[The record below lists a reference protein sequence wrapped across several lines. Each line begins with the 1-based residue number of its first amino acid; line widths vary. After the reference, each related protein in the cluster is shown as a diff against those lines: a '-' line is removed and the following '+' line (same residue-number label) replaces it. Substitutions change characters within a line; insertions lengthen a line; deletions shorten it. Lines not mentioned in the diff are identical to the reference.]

1 MKTCH
6 FTFGRFNPP
15 TIGHEKLI
23 KAVANAAGSGDY
35 LIYPSQSFKKPD
47 NPLPY
52 DYKVEIMKKMFPWAK
67 IESAACC
74 NTIMKVAQD
83 MMMKEYTDI
92 VMVVGSDRVADFD
105 KLLQKQN
112 RIDYSFS
119 TIKVISAGE
128 RDPDAAGASGMSAS
142 KMRNAA
148 KTDQESKNT
157 PESEFYCHSEFVG
170 YGFAL
175 LWSVLSARPERRS
188 ARAMRSRPSAAYE
201 LTRHPVMN
209 YRKHPKI
216 FSELPQSTMHRGVG
230 PAGEWGAPQ
239 HAPAPRA
246 AGLVAHANRR
256 ACTTYR
262 EELMT

>member
-52 DYKVEIMKKMFPWAK
+52 DYKIEIMKKMFPWAK

-74 NTIMKVAQD
+74 NTIIKVAQD

-92 VMVVGSDRVADFD
+92 VMVVGSARVADFD

-112 RIDYSFS
+112 RVDYSFS

-142 KMRNAA
+142 KMRDAA
-148 KTDQESKNT
+148 KNLKTSDFIKGIPDT
-157 PESEFYCHSEFVG
+157 
-170 YGFAL
+170 
-175 LWSVLSARPERRS
+175 LSAKEK
-188 ARAMRSRPSAAYE
+188 M
-201 LTRHPVMN
+201 
-209 YRKHPKI
+209 
-216 FSELPQSTMHRGVG
+216 
-230 PAGEWGAPQ
+230 
-239 HAPAPRA
+239 
-246 AGLVAHANRR
+246 
-256 ACTTYR
+256 
-262 EELMT
+262 ELMAKVRSGMGL

>member
-52 DYKVEIMKKMFPWAK
+52 DYKIEIMKKMFPWAK

-74 NTIMKVAQD
+74 NTIIKVAQD

-112 RIDYSFS
+112 KIDYTFN

-128 RDPDAAGASGMSAS
+128 RDPYADGASGMSAS
-142 KMRNAA
+142 KMREAVKYG
-148 KTDQESKNT
+148 KTRNFMQGIPDT
-157 PESEFYCHSEFVG
+157 
-170 YGFAL
+170 
-175 LWSVLSARPERRS
+175 
-188 ARAMRSRPSAAYE
+188 
-201 LTRHPVMN
+201 
-209 YRKHPKI
+209 
-216 FSELPQSTMHRGVG
+216 FSIQQKL
-230 PAGEWGAPQ
+230 
-239 HAPAPRA
+239 
-246 AGLVAHANRR
+246 
-256 ACTTYR
+256 
-262 EELMT
+262 ELMEEVRKGMGL

>member
-1 MKTCH
+1 MKTCN

-52 DYKVEIMKKMFPWAK
+52 DYKIEIMKKMFPWAK

-74 NTIMKVAQD
+74 NTIIKVAQD

-112 RIDYSFS
+112 RVDYSFS

-142 KMRNAA
+142 KMRDAA
-148 KTDQESKNT
+148 KNLKTSDFIKGIPDT
-157 PESEFYCHSEFVG
+157 
-170 YGFAL
+170 
-175 LWSVLSARPERRS
+175 LSAKEK
-188 ARAMRSRPSAAYE
+188 M
-201 LTRHPVMN
+201 
-209 YRKHPKI
+209 
-216 FSELPQSTMHRGVG
+216 
-230 PAGEWGAPQ
+230 
-239 HAPAPRA
+239 
-246 AGLVAHANRR
+246 
-256 ACTTYR
+256 
-262 EELMT
+262 ELMAKVRSGMGL

>member
-1 MKTCH
+1 MNTCH

-52 DYKVEIMKKMFPWAK
+52 DYKIEIMKKMFPWAK

-74 NTIMKVAQD
+74 NTIIKVAQD

-112 RIDYSFS
+112 RVDYSFS

-142 KMRNAA
+142 KMRDAA
-148 KTDQESKNT
+148 KNLKTSDFIKGIPDT
-157 PESEFYCHSEFVG
+157 
-170 YGFAL
+170 
-175 LWSVLSARPERRS
+175 LSAKEK
-188 ARAMRSRPSAAYE
+188 M
-201 LTRHPVMN
+201 
-209 YRKHPKI
+209 
-216 FSELPQSTMHRGVG
+216 
-230 PAGEWGAPQ
+230 
-239 HAPAPRA
+239 
-246 AGLVAHANRR
+246 
-256 ACTTYR
+256 
-262 EELMT
+262 ELMAKVRSGMGL

>member
-52 DYKVEIMKKMFPWAK
+52 DYKVDIMKKMFPWAK

-128 RDPDAAGASGMSAS
+128 RDPDAAGASGMSTS
-142 KMRNAA
+142 KMRDAA
-148 KTDQESKNT
+148 KNLKTSDFLKGIPDT
-157 PESEFYCHSEFVG
+157 
-170 YGFAL
+170 
-175 LWSVLSARPERRS
+175 LSAKEK
-188 ARAMRSRPSAAYE
+188 M
-201 LTRHPVMN
+201 
-209 YRKHPKI
+209 
-216 FSELPQSTMHRGVG
+216 
-230 PAGEWGAPQ
+230 
-239 HAPAPRA
+239 
-246 AGLVAHANRR
+246 
-256 ACTTYR
+256 
-262 EELMT
+262 ELMAKVRSGMGL

>member
-6 FTFGRFNPP
+6 FTFCTFNPP

-52 DYKVEIMKKMFPWAK
+52 DYKIEIMKKMFTWAK

-74 NTIMKVAQD
+74 NTIIKVAQD

-112 RIDYSFS
+112 RVDYSFS

-142 KMRNAA
+142 KMRDAA
-148 KTDQESKNT
+148 KNLKTSDFIKGIPDT
-157 PESEFYCHSEFVG
+157 
-170 YGFAL
+170 
-175 LWSVLSARPERRS
+175 LSAKEK
-188 ARAMRSRPSAAYE
+188 M
-201 LTRHPVMN
+201 
-209 YRKHPKI
+209 
-216 FSELPQSTMHRGVG
+216 
-230 PAGEWGAPQ
+230 
-239 HAPAPRA
+239 
-246 AGLVAHANRR
+246 
-256 ACTTYR
+256 
-262 EELMT
+262 ELMAKVRSGMGL

>member
-142 KMRNAA
+142 KMRDAA
-148 KTDQESKNT
+148 KNLKTSDFLKGIPDT
-157 PESEFYCHSEFVG
+157 
-170 YGFAL
+170 
-175 LWSVLSARPERRS
+175 LSAKEK
-188 ARAMRSRPSAAYE
+188 M
-201 LTRHPVMN
+201 
-209 YRKHPKI
+209 
-216 FSELPQSTMHRGVG
+216 
-230 PAGEWGAPQ
+230 
-239 HAPAPRA
+239 
-246 AGLVAHANRR
+246 
-256 ACTTYR
+256 
-262 EELMT
+262 ELMAKVRSGMGL

>member
-52 DYKVEIMKKMFPWAK
+52 DYKVDIMKKMFPWAK

-83 MMMKEYTDI
+83 MMMKENTDI

-142 KMRNAA
+142 KMRDAA
-148 KTDQESKNT
+148 KNLKTSDFLKGIPDT
-157 PESEFYCHSEFVG
+157 
-170 YGFAL
+170 
-175 LWSVLSARPERRS
+175 LSAKEK
-188 ARAMRSRPSAAYE
+188 M
-201 LTRHPVMN
+201 
-209 YRKHPKI
+209 
-216 FSELPQSTMHRGVG
+216 
-230 PAGEWGAPQ
+230 
-239 HAPAPRA
+239 
-246 AGLVAHANRR
+246 
-256 ACTTYR
+256 
-262 EELMT
+262 ELMAKVRSGMGL

>member
-142 KMRNAA
+142 KMRDAA
-148 KTDQESKNT
+148 KNLKTSDFLKGIPDT
-157 PESEFYCHSEFVG
+157 
-170 YGFAL
+170 
-175 LWSVLSARPERRS
+175 LSAKEKMELRAKVRS
-188 ARAMRSRPSAAYE
+188 GM
-201 LTRHPVMN
+201 
-209 YRKHPKI
+209 
-216 FSELPQSTMHRGVG
+216 
-230 PAGEWGAPQ
+230 
-239 HAPAPRA
+239 
-246 AGLVAHANRR
+246 GL
-256 ACTTYR
+256 
-262 EELMT
+262 

>member
-142 KMRNAA
+142 KMRDAA
-148 KTDQESKNT
+148 KNLKTSDFIKGIPDT
-157 PESEFYCHSEFVG
+157 
-170 YGFAL
+170 
-175 LWSVLSARPERRS
+175 LSAKEK
-188 ARAMRSRPSAAYE
+188 M
-201 LTRHPVMN
+201 
-209 YRKHPKI
+209 
-216 FSELPQSTMHRGVG
+216 
-230 PAGEWGAPQ
+230 
-239 HAPAPRA
+239 
-246 AGLVAHANRR
+246 
-256 ACTTYR
+256 
-262 EELMT
+262 ELMAKVRSGMGL